1 VTLTGH
7 RKFIVTVIAQSYIT
21 GLCAFGLITG
31 SDALTAILGVSGA
44 FITLNVIQN
53 TGARP

>member
-1 VTLTGH
+1 MTLTGH